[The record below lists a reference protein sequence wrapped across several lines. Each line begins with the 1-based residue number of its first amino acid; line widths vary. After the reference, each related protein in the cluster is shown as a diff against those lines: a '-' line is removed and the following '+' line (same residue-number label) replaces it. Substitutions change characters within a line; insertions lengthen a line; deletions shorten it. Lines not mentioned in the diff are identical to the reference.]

1 VDITPINMKG
11 VQILYDDSGHKRLLQ
26 IDLNEVDERNEAIED
41 LIDIILAEAA
51 KDEEK
56 YDWEDV
62 KALLKKEGKL

>member
-1 VDITPINMKG
+1 MDITPINMKG